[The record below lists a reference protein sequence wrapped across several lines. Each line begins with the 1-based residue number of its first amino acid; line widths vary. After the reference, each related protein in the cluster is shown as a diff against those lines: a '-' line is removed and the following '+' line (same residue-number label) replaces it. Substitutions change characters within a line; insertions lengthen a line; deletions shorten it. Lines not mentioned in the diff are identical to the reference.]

1 MTMKTTKTVRTNLL
15 HQRAGALLGAALIL
29 AGLLAAGNTSAQTA
43 KNDLAISLTAKK
55 VVTQADGKEK
65 LVAAD
70 RAFPGEVIQYDA
82 LYVNQSAKPLT
93 SVAPTLPIPNGM
105 VFVAASASPAPTEAS
120 LDGKKF
126 ERLPIV
132 RKVTMPNGEEK
143 EIEVP
148 ATEYR
153 ALRWKA
159 GDLAAGGKT
168 TVTARTKLVP
178 VSNQ

>member
-1 MTMKTTKTVRTNLL
+1 MKGTKKLQINRFAKLPIM
-15 HQRAGALLGAALIL
+15 LLGLSLIPAVASWAASP
-29 AGLLAAGNTSAQTA
+29 TVT
-43 KNDLAISLTAKK
+43 KEDLAISLTAKK
-55 VVTQADGKEK
+55 VVVQSDGKEK

-105 VFVAASASPAPTEAS
+105 VFVPESASPAPSEAS
-120 LDGKKF
+120 LDGRNF
-126 ERLPIV
+126 QTLPIL
-132 RKVTMPNGEEK
+132 RKVRMPSGEEK
-143 EIEVP
+143 EVEVP

-159 GDLAAGGKT
+159 SDLAAGAKT
-168 TVTARTKLVP
+168 AITARTKLVP
-178 VSNQ
+178 AGNR

>member
-1 MTMKTTKTVRTNLL
+1 MNRFAK
-15 HQRAGALLGAALIL
+15 LI
-29 AGLLAAGNTSAQTA
+29 GLLPVCSLVLGVSAWAASPTVQSASA

-55 VVTQADGKEK
+55 VVTQSDGKEK

-93 SVAPTLPIPNGM
+93 SVAPTLPIPSGM
-105 VFVAASASPAPTEAS
+105 VFVPDSASPALSEAS
-120 LDGKKF
+120 LDGRKF
-126 ERLPIV
+126 EPLPIL
-132 RKVTMPNGEEK
+132 RKVRMPSGEEK

-159 GDLAAGGKT
+159 GDLAAGART
-168 TVTARTKLVP
+168 TITARTKLVP
-178 VSNQ
+178 ASNP